1 MAFKSRES
9 IDMDKLASF
18 LQDAV
23 EKVKTQEDPVELNEV
38 KKVFKQNVP
47 LTLRSYVAAYMLK
60 SVTGFSAKPSKG
72 FKKTRTTEARGQKA
86 FDRNTRSSNRV
97 QEKDGDASQK
107 PRRNTIDESLAET
120 IFISIGR
127 NRRVFHRD
135 LLSLITQAVEL
146 DRDRIGDIRVL
157 DNYSFVQVFSE
168 DAQKIIDVL
177 NGYEFRGR
185 KLTVSFSRKKE
196 EGSED
201 ESSDNAEITD
211 SYETQ
216 DEKSLQE
223 EV

>member
-1 MAFKSRES
+1 VAFKSRES

-60 SVTGFSAKPSKG
+60 SMTGFSAKPSKG
-72 FKKTRTTEARGQKA
+72 FKKTRTSEPRSQKT
-86 FDRNTRSSNRV
+86 FERTPRSSART
-97 QEKDGDASQK
+97 QEKEGDTSQK
-107 PRRNTIDESLAET
+107 PRRNTIEESLAET

-146 DRDRIGDIRVL
+146 DRERIGDIRVL

-168 DAQKIIDVL
+168 DAQRIIDVL

-196 EGSED
+196 EGTEED
-201 ESSDNAEITD
+201 AAENTEITE

-216 DEKSLQE
+216 DEQSLQE

>member
-60 SVTGFSAKPSKG
+60 SVTGFSVKPSKG
-72 FKKTRTTEARGQKA
+72 FKKTRTTEARGQKT
-86 FDRNTRSSNRV
+86 FERNTRSSNRV

-201 ESSDNAEITD
+201 ESSDNAEVTD

-216 DEKSLQE
+216 DEQSLQE

>member
-1 MAFKSRES
+1 M
-9 IDMDKLASF
+9 
-18 LQDAV
+18 
-23 EKVKTQEDPVELNEV
+23 
-38 KKVFKQNVP
+38 
-47 LTLRSYVAAYMLK
+47 
-60 SVTGFSAKPSKG
+60 
-72 FKKTRTTEARGQKA
+72 
-86 FDRNTRSSNRV
+86 
-97 QEKDGDASQK
+97 
-107 PRRNTIDESLAET
+107 
-120 IFISIGR
+120 SIGR

>member
-1 MAFKSRES
+1 VAFKSRES

>member
-1 MAFKSRES
+1 MK
-9 IDMDKLASF
+9 
-18 LQDAV
+18 
-23 EKVKTQEDPVELNEV
+23 V

-47 LTLRSYVAAYMLK
+47 LLYVPTLQHICEVSDWFFCK
-60 SVTGFSAKPSKG
+60 TSKG
-72 FKKTRTTEARGQKA
+72 LKKTRTTKPGQKTLREYP
-86 FDRNTRSSNRV
+86 FLNRV

-201 ESSDNAEITD
+201 ESSDNAEVTD

-216 DEKSLQE
+216 DEQSLQE

>member
-60 SVTGFSAKPSKG
+60 SVTGFSVKPSKG
-72 FKKTRTTEARGQKA
+72 FKKTRTTEARGQKT
-86 FDRNTRSSNRV
+86 FERNPVLQS

-201 ESSDNAEITD
+201 ESSDNAEVTD

-216 DEKSLQE
+216 DEQSLQE

>member
-9 IDMDKLASF
+9 IDMERLASF

-23 EKVKTQEDPVELNEV
+23 EKVKTQEDPVELNEL
-38 KKVFKQNVP
+38 KKVFKHNVP

-60 SVTGFSAKPSKG
+60 SMSGFSGRQTKT
-72 FKKTRTTEARGQKA
+72 FKKARISEGRNQRTAERNSRSLTRNAEG
-86 FDRNTRSSNRV
+86 
-97 QEKDGDASQK
+97 DGDFSQK
-107 PRRNTIDESLAET
+107 PRRNTIDESLAQT

-135 LLSLITQAVEL
+135 LLALITQAVEL

-168 DAQKIIDVL
+168 DAQRIIDVL

-201 ESSDNAEITD
+201 EAAESSAGTE
-211 SYETQ
+211 SYEDQ
-216 DEKSLQE
+216 REESLQE